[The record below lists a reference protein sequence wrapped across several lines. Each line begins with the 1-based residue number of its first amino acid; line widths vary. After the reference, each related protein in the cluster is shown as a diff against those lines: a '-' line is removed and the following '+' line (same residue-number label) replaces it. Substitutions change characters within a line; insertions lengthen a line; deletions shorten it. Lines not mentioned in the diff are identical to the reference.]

1 LNRTVVFI
9 HGAWLASNCWDPF
22 RQYFEDRGYS
32 TLAPEWPFKDMPV
45 AEMRA
50 HPPEELKG
58 LGVQAIVDHYD
69 GIIRA
74 LPEPPIL
81 IGHSFGG
88 LFVQQLLDRGLGAA
102 GIAISPAP
110 PEGVLPLDWNVLRS
124 GAGVFFTWMGWDK
137 IVTMTFEEFQFGFAN
152 GLPEA
157 VQRAAYDSYIVP
169 ETGRIYFQLG
179 FAALDPHH
187 ATRVNFHNATRSPL
201 LLIGA
206 EKDHT
211 VPAHL
216 VQTNYRKYEV
226 SSAQTDFREFPERVH
241 WIVQQEGWQEV
252 AGYCTDWLDMLVPAE
267 MAADS
272 GA

>member
-9 HGAWLASNCWDPF
+9 RGAWLASNCWDPF
-22 RQYFEDRGYS
+22 RQHFEDRGYT
-32 TLAPEWPFKDMPV
+32 TLAPEWPFKDMSV

-50 HPPEELKG
+50 NPPEELKG

-69 GIIRA
+69 GIIRT

-102 GIAISPAP
+102 GVAVSPAP
-110 PEGVLPLDWNVLRS
+110 PEGIIPLDWNVLRS

-157 VQRAAYDSYIVP
+157 DQRVSYDTYVVP

-179 FAALDPHH
+179 LAPLDPHH
-187 ATRVNFHNATRSPL
+187 ATRVNFHNATRAPL

-216 VQTNYRKYEV
+216 VQTNYRKYEL
-226 SSAQTDFREFPERVH
+226 SPAQPDFREFPERVH
-241 WIVQQEGWQEV
+241 WIIQQQGWQEV
-252 AGYCTDWLDMLVPAE
+252 AAYCTDWLDTLVPAE
-267 MAADS
+267 VVAGS
-272 GA
+272 GG